1 MENKVKKHQCIFC
14 EGEASIDYY
23 MKEKSEEE
31 IEATLALWKICTK
44 HARMLD
50 DANMNREKIQIER
63 AVA

>member
-1 MENKVKKHQCIFC
+1 MFNCFFC
-14 EGEASIDYY
+14 DGEASIDFC

-31 IEATLALWKICTK
+31 IEVILALFKICKK

-50 DANMNREKIQIER
+50 EANMNREKIQIER